1 LSAHAAPAR
10 TALGELRDAELLRAL
25 VARGWLAVT
34 IAAAIVVACFYATGG
49 LNLGP
54 ATTTEM
60 TLTIV
65 SGGLVAAAATQQ
77 GLARGRLWGLAAL
90 GAFLCLA
97 TFTALSVTWSVEP
110 SDSWIETSR
119 TFSYAATFA
128 GGLAL
133 VRIAAGRWRSVI
145 AGVLLATVVVAGY
158 AIGTKVFPA
167 GAQYGATVFARLNAP
182 FNYWNVVGALAAMGI
197 PPALWLGSRRDG
209 HGALVA
215 LSPPAVCL
223 LLVTV
228 MLSYSRG
235 SLLALVVGLV
245 FWFAFVPLRLRSVSI
260 LAIGGIAAAVVVI
273 WTFSQTALTTDNEP
287 LAARTPA
294 GHELGWLLLGV
305 LVLCAAAGLALRFAT
320 LRNPPSAMLRR
331 RVGKGL
337 IVGLAIVPVIAVIGL
352 AASSRGLFG
361 SISHGVST
369 LTSTH
374 VGVSN
379 SANRLT
385 ALGSQRALYW
395 SDAIKAFDTNPVGGS
410 GAGSFQTTFLR
421 YDKADNTLVAQAH
434 SYVFQTLADLGILG
448 LALSLALA
456 AAWVAAAIRSV
467 GPLRRTHGSTS
478 ADAPERIG
486 LLTMIA
492 AVVVFTADSTIDW
505 TWFVP
510 GVAMIA
516 MFLAGWVAGRGPHD
530 AVLALGRVR
539 LSRLR
544 REPTTAALAA
554 AIIAVT
560 LILAWSQWQPLRS
573 VDSTNAAVLSL
584 GNGES
589 AHSTTI
595 ADADYRLA
603 ESDLN
608 GAIAEDPLDYQPLYW
623 LAVTQAHLDPGN
635 LALAYATMV
644 RAVRRQPANYQS
656 WYDLAYFDY
665 QQLNAVPDAFTA
677 LQRSL
682 YLYPQNYAAAQL
694 YAQLLAASSPSVK
707 PAKHHASSKH

>member
-1 LSAHAAPAR
+1 MSAHAAPAR
-10 TALGELRDAELLRAL
+10 TTLGELRGAAALRGA
-25 VARGWLAVT
+25 VARGWLAVAV
-34 IAAAIVVACFYATGG
+34 AAAIAVACFYATGG

-54 ATTTEM
+54 ATSTEM
-60 TLTIV
+60 GLTIV
-65 SGGLVAAAATQQ
+65 SGALVAAAATQE
-77 GLARGRLWGLAAL
+77 GLARGRLWGLGAA
-90 GAFLCLA
+90 GAFFCLA
-97 TFTALSVTWSVEP
+97 AFTALSVTWSVEP
-110 SDSWIETSR
+110 SDSWIEASR

-133 VRIAAGRWRSVI
+133 VRIAPGRWRSI
-145 AGVLLATVVVAGY
+145 LAGVLLATVVVAGY

-167 GAQYGATVFARLNAP
+167 GSQYGATVFARLNAP
-182 FNYWNVVGALAAMGI
+182 FNYWNVVGALAAIGV

-235 SLLALVVGLV
+235 SLLALVLGLA
-245 FWFAFVPLRLRSVSI
+245 FWFACVPLRLRSASI
-260 LAIGGIAAAVVVI
+260 LAIGGIGAAVVVI

-287 LAARTPA
+287 LAARAPA

-305 LVLCAAAGLALRFAT
+305 LVLCAAAGLVMRFAT
-320 LRNPPSAMLRR
+320 LRNPPSPALRR
-331 RVGKGL
+331 RAGKSLLG
-337 IVGLAIVPVIAVIGL
+337 GLALVPVIVVIGL

-361 SISHGVST
+361 SISHAAST

-395 SDAIKAFDTNPVGGS
+395 SDALKAFDTNPLAGS

-434 SYVFQTLADLGILG
+434 SYVFQTLADLGLLG

-456 AAWVAAAIRSV
+456 AAWIAAAIRSA
-467 GPLRRTHGSTS
+467 GPFRRRSRDGPPV
-478 ADAPERIG
+478 DAPERIG

-492 AVVVFTADSTIDW
+492 SVVTFTAHSTIDW

-530 AVLALGRVR
+530 RVPALGRAR
-539 LSRLR
+539 LSQLR
-544 REPTTAALAA
+544 RDPNAAALAA
-554 AIIAVT
+554 AVVAVT

-573 VDSTNAAVLSL
+573 VDATNAAVLALAS
-584 GNGES
+584 GEM
-589 AHSTTI
+589 AHSGGP
-595 ADADYRLA
+595 ADAEYRLA
-603 ESDLN
+603 EADLRS
-608 GAIAEDPLDYQPLYW
+608 AIAEDPLDYQPLYW

-635 LALAYATMV
+635 LKPAYATMV

-665 QQLNAVPDAFTA
+665 EQLNEVPAALTA
-677 LQRSL
+677 LARSL
-682 YLYPQNYAAAQL
+682 YLYPHNYAAAQL
-694 YAQLLAASSPSVK
+694 YTQLLAAAAVK
-707 PAKHHASSKH
+707 PAARHAHSKH